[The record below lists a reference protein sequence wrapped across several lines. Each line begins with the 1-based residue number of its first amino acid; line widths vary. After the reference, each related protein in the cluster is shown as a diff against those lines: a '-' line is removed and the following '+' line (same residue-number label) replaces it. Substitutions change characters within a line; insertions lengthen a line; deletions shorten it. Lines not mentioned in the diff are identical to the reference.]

1 MNTLKNKLTI
11 LVILVSILFAG
22 QTNFMFAQVFV
33 DHSAT
38 GANDGTSWE
47 NAYTNLSQA
56 IKNTS
61 SGEIWVSQGV
71 YLPTLNLAGESD
83 DDIRQL
89 TFPLKPGVAMYGG
102 FLGGESTLEER
113 SWEENLTI
121 LDGNVGA
128 DDPSDNSNSVITSL
142 DAQLN
147 EQTVLDGFT
156 IRNGNASQG
165 DQVGGAIRISQGY
178 EGKFV
183 VRNCLITE
191 NESRR
196 GGGAVY
202 IHNADPTFENITFKS
217 NKGGEGGDIYLSTSR
232 AIIRFCEFRNSS
244 SGAAGGSIYVSSYSS
259 PVIKNNLFHSNQTGG
274 EGGAIKL
281 ATNYYVVVEA
291 NKFIGNSASLGGGVF
306 VDSPNVFFFN
316 NIFGENEARDDGGA
330 LHMDYVGGIAK
341 FINNT
346 VSNNSANRGGGLYL
360 RDANLSIINSIIYG
374 NTASEGDQV
383 HLTEVQTGLLAS
395 FNYNNIQGGEDNM
408 DVTIVSD
415 LTLEYE
421 NNVDILPSLSDQEE
435 NIFETLAISEMIDL
449 GTYSSDFIP
458 SSWSVNEEEIVFPDV
473 DLLGQARVFNGL
485 IDIGAIEIQTSKQ
498 YKPTSISLSNSQ
510 VSQSAEIGTKIGD
523 LNTEDPDSQSFTYHI
538 NNNNCFSIQDSSLK
552 VGCDLIVFEESPI
565 NLSITSTDSD
575 GWSVTQEFDLELTD
589 IVPDVV
595 AGVEEDLNKTIK
607 IFPNPSN
614 GLFNI
619 LFQRVHPVSI
629 NVIDLNGNSVIS
641 FNLNPDDDSIDM
653 RQLRTGVYILFISV
667 NGVQYEKKVV
677 IGDH

>member
-1 MNTLKNKLTI
+1 MLTWI
-11 LVILVSILFAG
+11 VMVG
-22 QTNFMFAQVFV
+22 KTNSVYAQVFV

-47 NAYTNLSQA
+47 NAYTDLSQA
-56 IKNTS
+56 IQNTS

-71 YLPTLNLAGESD
+71 YKPTLNLVGEAD
-83 DDIRQL
+83 EDIKQL
-89 TFPLKPGVAMYGG
+89 TFPLKPWVAMYGG
-102 FLGGESTLEER
+102 FAGGESTREER

-121 LDGNVGA
+121 LDGNVGT
-128 DDPSDNSNSVITSL
+128 DDPDDNSNSVVTSV

-165 DQVGGAIRISQGY
+165 NQIGGAINVYQGY
-178 EGKFV
+178 EGEFI
-183 VRNCLITE
+183 VRNCQITE

-196 GGGAVY
+196 GGGAIY
-202 IHNADPTFENITFKS
+202 IHNADPIIENIIFES
-217 NKGGEGGDIYLSTSR
+217 NKGGEGGDIHISASK
-232 AIIRFCEFRNSS
+232 AIIRFCEFRNSFG
-244 SGAAGGSIYVSSYSS
+244 GASGGSIYVSSYSS

-281 ATNYYVVVEA
+281 ATNYYAVVEA
-291 NKFIGNSASLGGGVF
+291 NKFIGNSARHGGGVF

-346 VSNNSANRGGGLYL
+346 VSNNSASRGGGLYL

-374 NTASEGDQV
+374 NNASEGSQV
-383 HLTEVQTGLLAS
+383 HLTEVQTGLLPS
-395 FNYNNIQGGEDNM
+395 FNYNNIEGGEDNM
-408 DVTIVSD
+408 DVTIISD
-415 LTLEYE
+415 LSLEFE
-421 NNVDILPSLSDQEE
+421 NNVDILPHLSVNED
-435 NIFETLAISEMIDL
+435 NLYETLAISEMIDL
-449 GTYSSDFIP
+449 GTSSSDFIP

-485 IDIGAIEIQTSKQ
+485 MDIGAIEIQTPKQ

-523 LNTEDPDSQSFTYHI
+523 LSTEDQDSQSFTYHI
-538 NNNNCFSIQDSSLK
+538 NNNDDCFSIEDSGLK
-552 VGCDLIVFEESPI
+552 VECDLIVFEESPI
-565 NLSITSTDSD
+565 NLTITSTDSD

-595 AGVEEDLNKTIK
+595 AGLEEDLNKTIE

-619 LFQRVHPVSI
+619 SFQRIHPMSI

-641 FNLNPDDDSIDM
+641 FSLNPDDDSIDL